1 MPNVGGMPSAATPL
15 LFDRP
20 AIVTGEDKLQT
31 DIVAGLLR
39 GVVTPEV
46 VRSRDY
52 KHAASLAQSGGFA
65 LHIVGWDKSPLD
77 AIEYVFE
84 LRRAR
89 ENRDRAAPVI
99 ILCASPTGNDYKM
112 AQEAGA
118 TAVFAKPL
126 ALGPLV
132 NLLKRVVADARPFV
146 DTPSYVGPCRRR
158 AILSGGPRRRKGE
171 VKPAA
176 PAPYAATAI
185 KDAVLL
191 YNQVTTGALDAAA
204 ETCLRLRKAGN
215 ADVDAPMV
223 EALDL
228 IAPHLKGNAVPSPDS
243 IARVGAAAV
252 VRLAQMIGGDE
263 AQREALRDGIG
274 QLARKM
280 AAPAR

>member
-1 MPNVGGMPSAATPL
+1 MPSVAPL

-31 DIVAGLLR
+31 DILAGLLR

-46 VRSRDY
+46 VRTRDY
-52 KHAASLAQSGGFA
+52 KHAASLARSGGFA

-99 ILCASPTGNDYKM
+99 ILCAAPTANDHKM

-118 TAVFAKPL
+118 TAVFTKPL

-132 NLLKRVVADARPFV
+132 TLLNRVVADVRPFI
-146 DTPSYVGPCRRR
+146 DTPAYVGPCRRR
-158 AILSGGPRRRKGE
+158 AILSGGPRRRRGE
-171 VKPAA
+171 SKP
-176 PAPYAATAI
+176 PPPPPYAAAAI

-191 YNQVTTGALDAAA
+191 YNQVTTGELAAAA
-204 ETCLRLRKAGN
+204 ETCARLRKAGN

-228 IAPHLKGNAVPSPDS
+228 IAPPLKGHIVPGPDS

-252 VRLAQMIGGDE
+252 VRLAQMIGGE
-263 AQREALRDGIG
+263 ESHREALRDGIT
-274 QLARKM
+274 QLAKKVST
-280 AAPAR
+280 PAR